1 MNKQNVW
8 VDNRGFSI
16 GNLFLLVGLI
26 ALLVFGLVMFDV
38 ESIKGNQMGVK
49 ETWGDGVVK
58 EPLPPKTYFLFPG
71 FTQDIYVYDMG
82 VQVYVMNDKDNGQEY
97 GEGRKAD
104 AYVVQSKDQQDM
116 RISLRIQWRR
126 LPETLVDLHKNARDQ
141 VEERVIRPVLL
152 NVVKNQAT
160 LRTALEAYSG
170 QGLVTLQSDILKEL
184 QTSEELKRF
193 IRVEGFVIEH
203 IGLNK
208 EYTDQIVARQ
218 VAVQAK
224 LRADEET
231 KVANANAEKAKAVAQ
246 SDYEK
251 TLVEAR
257 RDKEKGI
264 LDAER
269 TAQQQILAAKAAAEQ
284 VSLQAEAEKN
294 RNVLIAQGEKEA
306 AENRA
311 QAILALGQAEAE
323 SKKLQLQAYAV
334 QGADSFVKIEVAKQM
349 SLAFQNVKGYLP
361 ESMSINLLTEQ
372 YNKGVGMLV
381 NGSAPD
387 TNSTPTK

>member
-1 MNKQNVW
+1 MNNIK
-8 VDNRGFSI
+8 DNRGFSI
-16 GNLFLLVGLI
+16 GNLFLLVGLV
-26 ALLVFGLVMFDV
+26 ALLVFSLVMFDV

-49 ETWGDGVVK
+49 ETWGEGVIK
-58 EPLPPKTYFLFPG
+58 EPLAPKTYFLFPG
-71 FTQDIYVYDMG
+71 FTQDIYAYDMG
-82 VQVYVMNDKDNGQEY
+82 VQVYVMNDKDAGKEEY

-104 AYVVQSKDQQDM
+104 AYVVQSRDQQDM

-141 VEERVIRPVLL
+141 VEERIIRPVLL

-170 QGLVTLQSDILKEL
+170 QGLVTLQSDILREL

-311 QAILALGQAEAE
+311 KAILALGQADAEAQ
-323 SKKLQLQAYAV
+323 KLKLQAYAV

-349 SLAFQNVKGYLP
+349 ALAFQNVKGYLP
-361 ESMSINLLTEQ
+361 ESMSINLLAEQ
-372 YNKGVGMLV
+372 YSKGIGMLV
-381 NGSAPD
+381 NGGGTEEAA
-387 TNSTPTK
+387 K